1 MGIRLIRCRE
11 RKRCIMPVIKI
22 EWAAGRNDEA
32 KKKIDESITDII
44 TENTGVNSESV
55 IVIFEDIPQNS
66 LYIGRK
72 SLG

>member
-1 MGIRLIRCRE
+1 
-11 RKRCIMPVIKI
+11 MPVIKI